1 MKINIMTKIV
11 CIYVLKQVLKKKK
24 NRLITAYNILIK
36 YIFSHLWSWQQTKY
50 VQITYIIIIIN
61 KLNFNFY

>member
-11 CIYVLKQVLKKKK
+11 CIYVLKQVLKKK

-50 VQITYIIIIIN
+50 VQITYIIIIN